1 MKKLF
6 VLFILGVFL
15 AGCGTAAKL
24 SEFWEHDTMY
34 KNFDHLEFS
43 IYGYKNP
50 TRETYQK
57 SQEQGWW
64 GIPIPYK
71 EAEK

>member
-6 VLFILGVFL
+6 VLLILLVFL
-15 AGCGTAAKL
+15 PGCGTAAKL

-34 KNFDHLEFS
+34 RNFDHLEFS
-43 IYGYKNP
+43 VHGYKNP
-50 TRETYQK
+50 TRETFKK
-57 SQEQGWW
+57 SQEQEWW

-71 EAEK
+71 EGEK